1 MGGCCC
7 CCSAFFPNNAEITPT
22 DCLLKKE
29 KKVVAVMLA
38 LALVLVWSWLWLWPW
53 SWLWLWLCGLT
64 NVAADVC
71 MCDIAAA
78 DSSVLVLWR
87 LPSALVVS

>member
-1 MGGCCC
+1 MLLLLCI
-7 CCSAFFPNNAEITPT
+7 FPNNAEITPA

-29 KKVVAVMLA
+29 KKVVVVMLA
-38 LALVLVWSWLWLWPW
+38 LALVLVWSLLWLWPW

-64 NVAADVC
+64 NVAADVGIC
-71 MCDIAAA
+71 VIAAA

>member
-1 MGGCCC
+1 M
-7 CCSAFFPNNAEITPT
+7 
-22 DCLLKKE
+22 
-29 KKVVAVMLA
+29 VVVMLA
-38 LALVLVWSWLWLWPW
+38 LALVLVWFWLWLWPW

-71 MCDIAAA
+71 ICDIAAA